1 VNELSILV
9 VEDNV
14 HARDALLRLL
24 ASHAD
29 IGDVTTAGTLA
40 EAREEALILRR
51 DVVFLDVRLP
61 DGEGTTLGAE
71 LSSGSARPALVYLTA
86 DPAPA
91 VEAFRQGAVDY
102 LLKPV
107 SPTDLAR
114 ALDRVRAM
122 LRGAPPA
129 PLAIREGATTRFVA
143 IDLIAAIETAG
154 HYQCVHAAGEV
165 HLIRQTTAAL
175 LARLGPGFIRVHR
188 STVVRT
194 GLVSRMESARN
205 GDGELVL
212 VGGRRVRF
220 SRVYRKDLEAALT
233 RVLHR

>member
-1 VNELSILV
+1 MNKLSVLV

-24 ASHAD
+24 APHAD
-29 IGDVTTAGTLA
+29 VGDVATAATLA
-40 EAREEALILRR
+40 EGRGQATVRRR

-71 LSSGSARPALVYLTA
+71 LSSGGVAPALVYLTA
-86 DPAPA
+86 DPAAA

-107 SPTDLAR
+107 SPTELAR

-122 LRGAPPA
+122 RRGAPPA

-143 IDLIAAIETAG
+143 IDLIAAIESAG

-165 HLIRQTTAAL
+165 HLVRQTTAAL

-188 STVVRT
+188 STVVRIA
-194 GLVSRMESARN
+194 LVSRMESARN

-212 VGGRRVRF
+212 VGERRVRF
-220 SRVYRKDLEAALT
+220 SRAYRKQLEAALASA
-233 RVLHR
+233 LPL